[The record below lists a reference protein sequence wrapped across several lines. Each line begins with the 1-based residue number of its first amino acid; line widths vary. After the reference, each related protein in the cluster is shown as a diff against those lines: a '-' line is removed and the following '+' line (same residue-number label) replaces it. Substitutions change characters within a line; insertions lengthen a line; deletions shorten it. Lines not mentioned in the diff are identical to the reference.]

1 MHRALLRSLCIFAVL
16 IALFGLVSCGGS
28 QPAPFNGA
36 ATLGQVSVSVSPQNM
51 SVPTGTVQAFTATI
65 NNSGVSGVQWQV
77 NGFTGGGG
85 NTGTID
91 KSGNYTAPQFI
102 PNPPTVTITA
112 VSNADNTRS
121 GSTTVTITGAQ
132 VPAQV
137 TISPTLAY
145 LQVGTS
151 LTLSAGVTGPAD
163 TGVIWQVVDNGTGV
177 VNGNSTVGTIAPGS
191 NGSAVYKAPTT
202 VPSGGTATIRAVSH
216 AQPNVFA
223 TCIVNISLNPP
234 NIATVTIS
242 PLTAAVQAGSSFT
255 FTADV
260 IGVTNTAVTWEVN
273 GTAGGDPL
281 NGTISQTGIY
291 TAPSTIPPLPVPYT
305 VTVTA
310 VSQAQPSKSAS
321 ATVTLIP
328 ANPLSV
334 GITISPTSVPSLD
347 TGSAVTFTATV
358 SNATD
363 QTVTWKVNGITG
375 GNGTYGT
382 ITTQQGT
389 TNIAQYIAPTT
400 VPSQNPVIISAVP
413 NAAPNLSANASVTIT
428 QSTVTVTVTPSSS
441 LVEVGQTQD
450 FQAAV
455 TGTGGSD
462 GVNWYVNGILGGNP
476 TVGTITNTGANTT
489 TYTAP
494 ASVPN
499 PAAVQIKATSTFD
512 SSASGTASV
521 TITAMPV
528 ITISPPSANV
538 EATTSI
544 NLSASVTG
552 IANPSLI
559 WSVNGEQG
567 GDPTIGTV
575 SLLDTT
581 TLNAQY
587 LAPATVPTPNTVNIT
602 AQDQNTLV
610 TSNTAVMT
618 ITPFVQEVTITVN
631 PTSADVM
638 PGQQQQFSATV
649 NNSADQIVNWSLSG
663 PAGGCNATICGT
675 ITLQTNGDPATY
687 TAPQT
692 IPPDPNITVTATADA
707 APNPQATA
715 AVTIAI
721 LPASISISPA
731 DPTVQ
736 AGSTSVTTFVATV
749 ENVDPSTTEVTWT
762 LGCNSEAPDIG
773 GGENCRSFI
782 GDGAGPGCLSDGL
795 GNDTCA
801 AGSFSDLATV
811 DLSYTPPKILGTNF
825 EENACTTTAGS
836 NGLVPLTAQFTASN
850 CTGGVCAATV
860 CITVTPP

>member
-1 MHRALLRSLCIFAVL
+1 MHRALFRSFGVSAVL
-16 IALFGLVSCGGS
+16 VGLFGLLSCGGS
-28 QPAPFNGA
+28 QPAPINGA

-112 VSNADNTRS
+112 VSNADNTKT

-163 TGVIWQVVDNGTGV
+163 TGVTWQVVDKGTGV
-177 VNGNSTVGTIAPGS
+177 VNGNSAVGTIAPSS
-191 NGSAVYKAPTT
+191 NGSAVYTAPAS
-202 VPSGGTATIRAVSH
+202 VPSGGAATIRAVSH

-223 TCIVNISLNPP
+223 TCTVNISLNPP
-234 NIATVTIS
+234 NIATVTIL
-242 PLTAAVQAGSSFT
+242 PVIAAVQAETSFT
-255 FTADV
+255 FAADV
-260 IGVTNTAVTWEVN
+260 IGVTDTTVDWQVN
-273 GTAGGDPL
+273 GVAGGDGS
-281 NGTISQTGIY
+281 NGVISQTGIY
-291 TAPSTIPPLPVPYT
+291 DAPGIIPPLPVPYT

-310 VSQAQPSKSAS
+310 VSHAQPSKSAS
-321 ATVTLIP
+321 ATVILIP
-328 ANPLSV
+328 ANPNSP
-334 GITISPTSVPSLD
+334 GITIDPTVVPSLD
-347 TGSAVTFTATV
+347 TGSSVTFNAGLINGTDKTTV
-358 SNATD
+358 I
-363 QTVTWKVNGITG
+363 WKVNGITG

-382 ITTQQGT
+382 IT
-389 TNIAQYIAPTT
+389 AQSATAAEYIAPAT
-400 VPSQNPVIISAVP
+400 VPALNPVIVTAVP
-413 NAAPNLSANASVTIT
+413 STAPNISANASVTIM
-428 QSTVTVTVTPSSS
+428 QSTGKVIVTPSST
-441 LVEVGQTQD
+441 LLEVGLTQQ

-455 TGTGGSD
+455 TGTDGND
-462 GVNWYVNGILGGNP
+462 GVNWYVNGILGGNA
-476 TVGTITNTGANTT
+476 TVGIITNNGSNVT

-494 ASVPN
+494 TAVPN
-499 PAAVQIKATSTFD
+499 PAAVQIKAVSIAD
-512 SSASGTASV
+512 SSAFGTASV
-521 TITAMPV
+521 TITSVPV
-528 ITISPPSANV
+528 ITISPPSASV
-538 EATTSI
+538 EATTSVD
-544 NLSASVTG
+544 LTATATG
-552 IANPSLI
+552 ISAPSLI

-567 GDPTIGTV
+567 GDPTIGTI

-618 ITPFVQEVTITVN
+618 ITKFIQQITVDLS
-631 PTSADVM
+631 PLTATVM
-638 PGQQQQFSATV
+638 PGQQQLFKASV
-649 NNSADQIVNWSLSG
+649 NNSPDQIVNFSLSG
-663 PAGGCNATICGT
+663 PTGGCIPTICGT

-687 TAPQT
+687 TAPAT

-749 ENVDPSTTEVTWT
+749 ENVDPNTTSVTWT
-762 LGCNSEAPDIG
+762 LGCDSQAPDIG

-795 GNDTCA
+795 DNDICV
-801 AGSFSDLATV
+801 AGSFSDFATV
-811 DLSYTPPKILGTNF
+811 NMSYTPPKILGSNF
-825 EENACTTTAGS
+825 DENVCTTTPGT
-836 NGLVPLTAQFTASN
+836 NGLVPLTANFTASN
-850 CTGGVCAATV
+850 CLNGGICSATV